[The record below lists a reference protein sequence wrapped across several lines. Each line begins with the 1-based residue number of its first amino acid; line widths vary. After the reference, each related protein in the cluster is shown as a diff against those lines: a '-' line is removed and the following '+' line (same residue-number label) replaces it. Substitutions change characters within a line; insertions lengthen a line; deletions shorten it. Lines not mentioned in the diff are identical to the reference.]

1 GQGKKRGEKPI
12 FTIATLFPAD
22 YIIKKLNQLRELSR
36 DFLKQIEIEFK
47 DVATQNRKIED
58 RRGNCL
64 RRVVRE
70 YFGSRESETP
80 VLNFR
85 DGEDQNDCKALRAA
99 YLCLAVERD
108 YC

>member
-1 GQGKKRGEKPI
+1 M
-12 FTIATLFPAD
+12 
-22 YIIKKLNQLRELSR
+22 
-36 DFLKQIEIEFK
+36 
-47 DVATQNRKIED
+47 ATQNRKIED
-58 RRGNCL
+58 RRGNSL

-70 YFGSRESETP
+70 YFGGRESETP

-108 YC
+108 YCKSSLGAKMLQAAKLAGHFTQENPTDKDLNNLVTTLGYSDY